1 MKKLSEY
8 NRKRDFDKTKEPEGK
23 VKKSG
28 KELHFVVQKH
38 DASRLHYDWRL
49 EINGVLVSWAVP
61 KGPIAD
67 TSVKRLAMHVEDH
80 PMDYIDFEG
89 TIPKGQY
96 GGGTVMVWDT
106 GTYLAEGSDDVAES
120 EKMLRKMHKDGNIK
134 VVMHGKKLK
143 GSYHLVRMS
152 GKEDEWLLLK
162 GKDEYADKRE
172 FDQHSVLTGRTLEEI
187 ENDNKSE
194 VWQSNREEKKSFHGD
209 VDHILDEEPEK
220 SSQSQSKSKSK
231 PTAKKKTKA
240 TEKTETL
247 TSTKN
252 SPTFTA
258 EDVAA
263 AKVRKTFPKEWK
275 PQLATLA
282 DAIFDS
288 DEWVFENKYDGY
300 RALIQI
306 HKGKVELVSRNSLS
320 FNSKYKEL
328 VEAFSIIKDDMILDG
343 EIVVEDEKG
352 LSHFQWLQYFAE
364 NPNRGKLKCYVFDIL
379 YFNGYDLTSLELLQR
394 KRILEAVLPQTDEII
409 YSGHIAG
416 EGTKAMKEAEAKGT
430 EGLIAKKITSHYH
443 VNKRSKEWLKIKV
456 TKEQE
461 MVIGGF
467 TEPKGSRSGF
477 GSLLL
482 GYYEGN
488 DLIYT
493 GKVGTGFN
501 EDSLKDM
508 YEKLTALVQ
517 KTSPFKV
524 KPREPKVHW
533 IKPEL
538 VAQIK
543 YSEWTETNSLRH
555 PVFIALRTDKKPKD
569 VKKEIA
575 TPTDKVVPE
584 EKGKKE
590 VKKTKAI
597 EKAEESTITKTS
609 AKAKEKPADET
620 KTGTPKAKTVTKKKS
635 KTGKPG
641 WDTEKVEVTHPE
653 KVFWPK
659 EGYTK
664 GDVIN
669 YYDEMAKWIL
679 PYIKDRPQSMRRTP
693 NGIDHEGFFQK
704 NVAGSAPDW
713 AQTEKI
719 HSDSTDEDIEYLIC
733 NDKETLIY
741 MANLGC
747 IEINPWS
754 SRLGSLDNPD
764 YIIFDLDPNETT
776 MENLV
781 TTAKKVKEILDT
793 LGIKGYL
800 KTSGGKGL
808 HIFIPI
814 KPKYTYEQ
822 SRDFSHIISQ
832 AVNNA
837 LPKITSLE
845 RMPKKRIGKVYLDF
859 LQNGKGKTMSCA
871 YSLRPRDGATAS
883 TPLEWEELDEKNFTV
898 KNYNIKTLPERVK
911 EKGDL
916 WEDFFDNAVDL
927 KELLDK
933 LG

>member
-1 MKKLSEY
+1 MKLNEY
-8 NRKRDFDKTKEPEGK
+8 NRKRDFDKTKEPKGK

-49 EINGVLVSWAVP
+49 EIDGVLVSWAVP
-61 KGPIAD
+61 KGPVAD

-106 GTYLAEGSDDVAES
+106 GTYLAEGSDNVAES
-120 EKMLRKMHKDGNIK
+120 EKLLKKMHKDGNIK

-152 GKEDEWLLLK
+152 GKQDEWLLLK
-162 GKDEYADKRE
+162 GKDEYADKKE

-187 ENDNKSE
+187 KNDKKSD
-194 VWQSNREEKKSFHGD
+194 VWQSNREEKKGSHGD
-209 VDHILDEEPEK
+209 SNHILEEPK
-220 SSQSQSKSKSK
+220 KGYQSQ
-231 PTAKKKTKA
+231 T
-240 TEKTETL
+240 
-247 TSTKN
+247 
-252 SPTFTA
+252 PTFTA
-258 EDVAA
+258 EDVAD
-263 AKVRKTFPKEWK
+263 AKVLKTFPKNWK

-282 DAIFDS
+282 DEIFDS

-306 HKGKVELVSRNSLS
+306 HKAKVELVSRNSLS

-328 VEAFSIIKDDMILDG
+328 VEEFGIIKDDIILDG

-352 LSHFQWLQYFAE
+352 LSHFQWLQYYAE
-364 NPNRGKLKCYVFDIL
+364 NPGRGKLKCYVFDIL
-379 YFNGYDLTSLELLQR
+379 YYNGYDLTSLELLQR
-394 KRILEAVLPQTDEII
+394 KRILEAVLPQTDRII

-416 EGTKAMKEAEAKGT
+416 KGSKALKDAEKRGG
-430 EGLIAKKITSHYH
+430 EGLIAKKIASRYH
-443 VNKRSKEWLKIKV
+443 VNKRNKDWLKIKV

-482 GYYEGN
+482 GYYEDGR
-488 DLIYT
+488 LVYS

-508 YEKLTALVQ
+508 YEKLVKLEQ
-517 KTSPFKV
+517 KDCPFTV
-524 KPREPKVHW
+524 KPKEPKVHW

-555 PVFIALRTDKKPKD
+555 PVFIALRNDKKPKE
-569 VKKEIA
+569 VTKEIPKQ
-575 TPTDKVVPE
+575 TEEIVPE
-584 EKGKKE
+584 KDLKA
-590 VKKTKAI
+590 TK
-597 EKAEESTITKTS
+597 KTS
-609 AKAKEKPADET
+609 AKAK
-620 KTGTPKAKTVTKKKS
+620 TKKNLKS
-635 KTGKPG
+635 NTG
-641 WDTEKVEVTHPE
+641 WDTEKIEISNPD
-653 KVFWPK
+653 KIFWPK

-664 GDVIN
+664 GDVIA
-669 YYDEMAKWIL
+669 YYDAMAEYVLK
-679 PYIKDRPQSMRRTP
+679 YIQDRPQSLRRTP
-693 NGIDHEGFFQK
+693 DGIKSEGFFQK
-704 NVAGSAPDW
+704 DMAGKAPAW
-713 AQTEKI
+713 TKTRKI
-719 HSDSTDEDIEYLIC
+719 KSSSKGESIEYLIC

-754 SRLGSLDNPD
+754 SRVGSINNPD
-764 YIIFDLDPNETT
+764 YIIFDLDPNKAKLKDLI
-776 MENLV
+776 N
-781 TTAKKVKEILDT
+781 TANKVKEILDS

-808 HIFIPI
+808 HVFIPV
-814 KPKYTYEQ
+814 KPKYTYDQ
-822 SRDFSHIISQ
+822 TRDFSHIISQ
-832 AVNNA
+832 AVHSA

-845 RMPKKRIGKVYLDF
+845 RMPKNREGKIYLDF
-859 LQNGKGKTMSCA
+859 LQNGKGKTMACA
-871 YSLRPRDGATAS
+871 YSLRPREGATAS
-883 TPLEWEELDEKNFTV
+883 TPLEWEELNEKGFDL

-927 KELLDK
+927 KAVLEK

>member
-1 MKKLSEY
+1 MKLSEY
-8 NRKRDFDKTKEPEGK
+8 NRKRDFDKTKEPKGK
-23 VKKSG
+23 VKKTE

-49 EINGVLVSWAVP
+49 EIDGVLVSWAVP

-67 TSVKRLAMHVEDH
+67 TTVKRLAMHVEDH

-120 EKMLRKMHKDGNIK
+120 EKMLKKMHKDGNIK
-134 VVMHGKKLK
+134 VVIHGEKLK

-162 GKDEYADKRE
+162 GKDEYADKKE

-187 ENDNKSE
+187 ENDKKSDI
-194 VWQSNREEKKSFHGD
+194 WQSNKEEKNSFHGD
-209 VDHILDEEPEK
+209 ADHILDEEPEIPK
-220 SSQSQSKSKSK
+220 KKNTKKVTKSKAEAETSEK
-231 PTAKKKTKA
+231 P
-240 TEKTETL
+240 
-247 TSTKN
+247 S
-252 SPTFTA
+252 FTA
-258 EDVAA
+258 EDVAD
-263 AKVRKTFPKEWK
+263 AKPLKTFPTAWK

-282 DAIFDS
+282 DAAFDS
-288 DEWVFENKYDGY
+288 DEWIFENKYDGY

-306 HKGKVELVSRNSLS
+306 HKGKVKLVSRNSLS
-320 FNSKYKEL
+320 FNSKYKDL
-328 VEAFSIIKDDMILDG
+328 VDAFSGIKDDMILDG

-364 NPNRGKLKCYVFDIL
+364 NPGRGKLKCYVFDIL
-379 YFNGYDLTSLELLQR
+379 YFNGYDLTSLDLLQR
-394 KRILEAVLPQTDEII
+394 KRILEAILPQTDEII
-409 YSGHIAG
+409 YSGHVVG
-416 EGTKAMKEAEAKGT
+416 EGIKAMKEVEEKGT

-482 GYYEGN
+482 GYYEDGK
-488 DLIYT
+488 LQYS

-501 EDSLKDM
+501 EGSLKDM
-508 YEKLTALVQ
+508 YEKLTALEQ
-517 KTSPFKV
+517 KTSPFAVRPK
-524 KPREPKVHW
+524 EPKVHW

-569 VKKEIA
+569 VKKETAISSPAPLSSEGKIA
-575 TPTDKVVPE
+575 SVGKTKPKKAKAEAKSENTEDVKPKKPSAKAT
-584 EKGKKE
+584 EKPIAESKS
-590 VKKTKAI
+590 VAAKTKAPA
-597 EKAEESTITKTS
+597 KKSS
-609 AKAKEKPADET
+609 AKA
-620 KTGTPKAKTVTKKKS
+620 
-635 KTGKPG
+635 GKRG
-641 WDTEKVEVTHPE
+641 WDTEKVEVTHPD
-653 KVFWPK
+653 KIFWPK

-669 YYDEMAKWIL
+669 YYDEMAEWIL

-693 NGIDHEGFFQK
+693 NGIDKEGFFQK

-719 HSDSTDEDIEYLIC
+719 HSDSTDEYIEYLIC

-776 MENLV
+776 MANLV
-781 TTAKKVKEILDT
+781 TTAKKVKEILDS
-793 LGIKGYL
+793 LSIKGYL

-916 WEDFFDNAVDL
+916 WADFFDNAVDL

>member
-1 MKKLSEY
+1 MKLSEY
-8 NRKRDFDKTKEPEGK
+8 NRKRDFEKTKEPKGK
-23 VKKSG
+23 VKKTE

-49 EINGVLVSWAVP
+49 EIDGVLVSWAVP

-106 GTYLAEGSDDVAES
+106 GTYLAEGSDDVVES
-120 EKMLRKMHKDGNIK
+120 EKMLKKMHKDGNIK
-134 VVMHGKKLK
+134 VIMHGKKLK

-152 GKEDEWLLLK
+152 GKHDEWLLLK
-162 GKDEYADKRE
+162 GKDDYADKKE
-172 FDQHSVLTGRTLEEI
+172 FDQHSVLTGRTLDEI
-187 ENDNKSE
+187 ENDKKSDI
-194 VWQSNREEKKSFHGD
+194 WQSNKEEKNSFHGD
-209 VDHILDEEPEK
+209 ADHILDEKPEI
-220 SSQSQSKSKSK
+220 
-231 PTAKKKTKA
+231 PKKKAKAKANKKAKIETAAKTA
-240 TEKTETL
+240 TE
-247 TSTKN
+247 N
-252 SPTFTA
+252 SSSFTA
-258 EDVAA
+258 EDVAD
-263 AKVRKTFPKEWK
+263 AKPLKTFPAAWK

-282 DAIFDS
+282 DEAFDS
-288 DEWVFENKYDGY
+288 DEWIFENKYDGY

-320 FNSKYKEL
+320 FNSKYKNL
-328 VEAFSIIKDDMILDG
+328 VEAFSGIKDDMILDG

-364 NPNRGKLKCYVFDIL
+364 NPDRGKLKCYVFDIL

-394 KRILEAVLPQTDEII
+394 KRILEALLPQTDEII
-409 YSGHIAG
+409 YSGHVLG
-416 EGTKAMKEAEAKGT
+416 DGKKAMKEAEKKGT
-430 EGLIAKKITSHYH
+430 EGIIAKKITSHYH

-467 TEPKGSRSGF
+467 TEPKGSRNGF

-482 GYYEGN
+482 GYYE
-488 DLIYT
+488 DDKLIYS

-501 EDSLKDM
+501 EDSLKYM
-508 YEKLTALVQ
+508 YEKLTALEQ
-517 KTSPFKV
+517 KTSPFAVRPK
-524 KPREPKVHW
+524 EPKVHW

-555 PVFIALRTDKKPKD
+555 PVFIGLRTDKKPKD

-575 TPTDKVVPE
+575 ISTLTQSPPTPKGGDNGGEKVKP
-584 EKGKKE
+584 GKP
-590 VKKTKAI
+590 
-597 EKAEESTITKTS
+597 S
-609 AKAKEKPADET
+609 AKAKEKTVAES
-620 KTGTPKAKTVTKKKS
+620 KTTGVKAKAPAKKS
-635 KTGKPG
+635 SAKAGKRG
-641 WDTEKVEVTHPE
+641 WDTGKVEVTHPE
-653 KVFWPK
+653 KIFWPK

-669 YYDEMAKWIL
+669 YYDEMAEWIL

-693 NGIDHEGFFQK
+693 NGIDKEGFFQK

-713 AQTEKI
+713 AKTEKI
-719 HSDSTDEDIEYLIC
+719 HSDSTDDYIEYLIC

-754 SRLGSLDNPD
+754 SRLGTLDNPD

-776 MENLV
+776 MANLV
-781 TTAKKVKEILDT
+781 TTAKKVKEILDS
-793 LGIKGYL
+793 LSIKGYL

-814 KPKYTYEQ
+814 KPKYTYEH

-832 AVNNA
+832 AVNTA

-883 TPLEWEELDEKNFTV
+883 TPLEWEELDGKNFTV

-916 WEDFFDNAVDL
+916 WADFFDNAVDL
-927 KELLDK
+927 KELFDK